1 MYKNLFIIHTVCT
14 CTHYDELKRFTY
26 NKWFLYSVYYYSGP
40 VLSASML
47 DANDNHVVLFNYPE
61 YFNETQYYRQLV
73 YVINPI
79 RLPV

>member
-1 MYKNLFIIHTVCT
+1 
-14 CTHYDELKRFTY
+14 
-26 NKWFLYSVYYYSGP
+26 
-40 VLSASML
+40 ML

>member
-1 MYKNLFIIHTVCT
+1 
-14 CTHYDELKRFTY
+14 
-26 NKWFLYSVYYYSGP
+26 
-40 VLSASML
+40 ML
-47 DANDNHVVLFNYPE
+47 DANDNHVVLFNYRE